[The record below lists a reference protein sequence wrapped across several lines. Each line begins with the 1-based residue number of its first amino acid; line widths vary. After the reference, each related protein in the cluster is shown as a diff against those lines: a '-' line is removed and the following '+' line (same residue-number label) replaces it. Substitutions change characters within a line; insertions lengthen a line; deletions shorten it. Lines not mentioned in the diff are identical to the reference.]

1 MLIRGSGSCGKDKE
15 KEVMSVASDIKTLKN
30 LLDQLGLVLEIYTKT
45 GNADK
50 AIKQLETVRLQTEKE
65 MLKAMLKQSNL
76 EMLDCLSKLKGI
88 ESGIAY
94 LLLR

>member
-1 MLIRGSGSCGKDKE
+1 MT
-15 KEVMSVASDIKTLKN
+15 SDIKTLKN
-30 LLDQLGLVLEIYTKT
+30 LLDQLSLVLEIYTKT

-94 LLLR
+94 LLLRCLLLR